1 MPINELAD
9 DLSVQGFQ
17 YRPLRPD
24 KQEIRLIH
32 LLSLIT
38 DRSNLVSDHQTLV
51 SCRLEHASL
60 ADRPYY
66 TALSYTWG
74 DPSATHEI
82 ILNGQHVRVTVN
94 LEYVLRHFIT
104 ELQSHGGGGQNTMI
118 LWVDALCI
126 DQHNEAERNQQV
138 SQMNEIFETA
148 RETILW
154 IGPASEDSNLA
165 FETLRRLSQSAI
177 PADIHSWS
185 EVSFDKTSLDP
196 LVQAIQRV
204 LDEIILVLR
213 LDNAAR
219 LTAIISLYQ
228 RPWFRRVWVIQ
239 EAVLS
244 QNAVVC
250 CGREWVP
257 WDVFFRSFWVLCG
270 VRDYLNLAGAGQ
282 QDSSALAD
290 VLTLALDRVTPVA
303 FTTPDLSLL
312 ELLSLLSRMAP
323 QVQLQ
328 ASDKRDYIYALLSL
342 IDTHQSPLVMVDY
355 TKDWASIRT
364 EVGEACLTYYG
375 LCMLSFAGNCSGS
388 EVAAPMLPNSP
399 PSWAPDW
406 SSKDLPQPLY
416 TTPIFVVRGGRRHCP
431 YSAAQLSTQ
440 TLAQSFSVRGRLDL
454 IGLYVDEIGHLGQ
467 PFTEHGDTTDDAA
480 RVARLSTWLH
490 DLDITLLPRANG
502 VYRTAEEVYDALWR
516 TPVADRAYVHSWETA
531 RATEETH
538 RAYQAVRAG
547 GDVGQGVKYAKVAF
561 NKLLQRRPF
570 RSRSGYIGI
579 GPVGMYRGDSIWILP
594 GADVPFVLRPARDGG
609 FIVVGEAYVH
619 KIMDGE
625 FFEMTKRHQI
635 VSLV

>member
-9 DLSVQGFQ
+9 EISVQGFQ

-24 KQEIRLIH
+24 KQEIRLLH
-32 LLSLIT
+32 LLSLEE
-38 DRSNLVSDHQTLV
+38 DRSSLGSDHQTLV

-60 ADRPYY
+60 EDRPYY

-82 ILNGQHVRVTVN
+82 ILNGQLLRVTKN
-94 LEYVLRHFIT
+94 LEYVLRHFII
-104 ELQSHGGGGQNTMI
+104 ESRRHGGGGQIAMI

-126 DQHNEAERNQQV
+126 DQHNETERNQQV

-154 IGPASEDSNLA
+154 IGPASEDSDIA
-165 FETLRRLSQSAI
+165 FETLRGLSQSAI
-177 PADIHSWS
+177 PADVYSWS
-185 EVSFDKTSLDP
+185 EVSFDKTSSDP
-196 LVQAIQRV
+196 SVQAIQRV
-204 LDEIILVLR
+204 LDEILLVLR
-213 LDNAAR
+213 LKNSAR
-219 LTAIISLYQ
+219 LAAITSLYQ

-250 CGREWVP
+250 CGREWIP
-257 WDVFFRSFWVLCG
+257 WSVFFRAFWVLCG

-303 FTTPDLSLL
+303 FTTPDLSFL

-323 QVQLQ
+323 RVQLQ

-342 IDTHQSPLVMVDY
+342 IDTHQSPLVGVDY
-355 TKDWASIRT
+355 TKDWATVRT

-388 EVAAPMLPNSP
+388 EFAGPMLPNSP

-431 YSAAQLSTQ
+431 YSAAQMSTQ
-440 TLAQSFSVRGRLDL
+440 TLAQSFSVKGRLDL
-454 IGLYVDEIGHLGQ
+454 IGLYVNEIVHLGQ
-467 PFTEHGDTTDDAA
+467 PFTEHGETADDAA

-490 DLDITLLPRANG
+490 DLSTTLLPFANE
-502 VYRTAEEVYDALWR
+502 VYKTAEEVHDALWR
-516 TPVADRAYVHSWETA
+516 TPIADRAYVHSWETA
-531 RATEETH
+531 RASEETH
-538 RAYQAVRAG
+538 RAYQVLRVG
-547 GDVGQGVKYAKVAF
+547 GDVGQSVKYAKIAF

-570 RSRSGYIGI
+570 RSEGGYIGI
-579 GPVGMYRGDSIWILP
+579 GPLGMCRGDSIWILP
-594 GADVPFVLRPARDGG
+594 GADVPFVLRPARDGS

-625 FFEMTKRHQI
+625 FFELTKKHQI